1 MELTRSSGKKP
12 ISCKWVYRVK
22 YNPDGTIQR
31 FKAHLV
37 IRGDHQI
44 EGFDYDETFA
54 PMAKMT
60 IVRCSLTVA
69 VSKGWEFHQLDVN
82 NIFLHGDLN
91 EEVYMRLPPGFT
103 CSTPNKVYRL

>member
-54 PMAKMT
+54 P
-60 IVRCSLTVA
+60 IDIR
-69 VSKGWEFHQLDVN
+69 
-82 NIFLHGDLN
+82 FLLAFMSFM
-91 EEVYMRLPPGFT
+91 EIKLY
-103 CSTPNKVYRL
+103 